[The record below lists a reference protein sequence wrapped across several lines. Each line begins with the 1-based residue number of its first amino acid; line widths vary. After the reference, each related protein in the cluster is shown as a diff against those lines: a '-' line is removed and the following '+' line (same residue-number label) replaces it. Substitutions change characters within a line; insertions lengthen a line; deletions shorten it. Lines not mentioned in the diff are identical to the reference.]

1 MQHDNRRSQISP
13 TIRRHSSN
21 VKTYDAI
28 QFRDKLRRGVS
39 LENIGPHRVCFYPQP
54 APSHRNPPV
63 NRPVLF
69 AKNPAGGA
77 SKNISRKVSSYS
89 KMSSLAR
96 VAWLRPY
103 AADPMHAATLPRNYG
118 FHDTSSSSGAQWND
132 RMIYNNM
139 GASTVG
145 RVVGAGGGHGNGH
158 IVHGG
163 RHFASLEK
171 SKAQRYS
178 RSEYHLMDNNNEFT
192 DYDTIQRQNGRPST
206 IDTLPRMAPSDGMSY
221 TSAHQKRV
229 EVVFQTLAKGF
240 RSCINHYQSEA
251 TRIKSEIAN
260 AKLSGDSLKAYNDE
274 LLLCDETL
282 NIYNARLHRLNKL
295 YESYKAGQYSQ
306 MKARSSSLSE
316 LRAAFIGSK
325 PDASQKPIDAELAN
339 LMGRVVVDIKAIV
352 GFARISPGD
361 VFEVLIKHG
370 AQKWKTKGKT
380 LQDRTQK
387 WEKEQVVLTCIPD
400 QSIDVKVSECRL
412 FKSKSLNDR
421 SFDPCQLFS
430 SQPQLVTMNLNSM
443 GTIKLQ
449 LVVTWLPLLASKTS
463 SKPTITP
470 NPQIQ
475 LDGEAT
481 IDRKPRI
488 VLREKKRGS
497 AARVAM
503 KEQWRNSTNML
514 DSIYLDVAKTIP
526 SVDAMSTLDL
536 RKVPKELNTGTLPA
550 PASKREFKNFTS
562 YSPMSSSTLMGK
574 RSQSLAQLGAT
585 TPDSTREFNR
595 KFKNSSE
602 TDGSSTGSETYG
614 LLEMIEEIQPKASRM
629 YREYDELSSL
639 VNLLAQWHTLIKMN
653 KKAPKKQSIT
663 SIPRNHPMTS
673 STASD
678 ELDDNVLITNEIH
691 SENDSGIDSLRQN
704 CSPYVLDGYNK
715 NGSKGSREGARFRQ
729 LKERRKSLGA
739 LMDSAE
745 IEKLYLESDYF
756 WQTASHD
763 NNNDTVTGSQEIDT
777 CLQYH
782 LNRIS
787 KCLESLESIETDCPL
802 VYKTSEMLKRL
813 EVETVTLDDLLRIAK
828 SAPALPNIS
837 NVLTEIEACPEIQ
850 EIWLSTCYPL
860 NSSLIVPKDKLK
872 TQIKLQIAHIT
883 EQIYPHLVSRVA
895 ESIIRLLSDN
905 VQKDSSFVTVFH
917 FVGIFKGRHFEPY
930 IENMGHD
937 AWMVTLL
944 DTEQIQKV
952 AQVVDRLANVPV
964 VPPLESLKH
973 LGVLLARGDFR
984 ISLIVEQYL
993 RGASGHLL
1001 SDLLSSYLCLLEDE
1015 NMDARLGALKA
1026 LAIFDN
1032 PRISKQINYVAEH
1045 DSSEDVRRFA
1055 ASMLRGYEEEVTRI

>member
-1 MQHDNRRSQISP
+1 MSRRVGLSHFFASLD
-13 TIRRHSSN
+13 TDSALYEESN
-21 VKTYDAI
+21 
-28 QFRDKLRRGVS
+28 L
-39 LENIGPHRVCFYPQP
+39 
-54 APSHRNPPV
+54 
-63 NRPVLF
+63 
-69 AKNPAGGA
+69 
-77 SKNISRKVSSYS
+77 
-89 KMSSLAR
+89 
-96 VAWLRPY
+96 LRPY
-103 AADPMHAATLPRNYG
+103 AADPIHAATLPRNYAV
-118 FHDTSSSSGAQWND
+118 HDPSSPATWND
-132 RMIYNNM
+132 RILYSNINGG
-139 GASTVG
+139 GAATVG
-145 RVVGAGGGHGNGH
+145 RVGNNHH

-178 RSEYHLMDNNNEFT
+178 RSEYHLMDQNNEFT

-206 IDTLPRMAPSDGMSY
+206 IESLPKMAPSDGMSY
-221 TSAHQKRV
+221 ATAHQKRC
-229 EVVFQTLAKGF
+229 EVVFQTLSKGF

-251 TRIKSEIAN
+251 TRLKTEIAN
-260 AKLSGDSLKAYNDE
+260 AKVNGDNLKAYNDE
-274 LLLCDETL
+274 LLLCEETL
-282 NIYNARLHRLNKL
+282 IIYNARLHRLNKL
-295 YESYKAGQYSQ
+295 YESYRSGQYNQ
-306 MKARSSSLSE
+306 MKAKSSSLSE

-325 PDASQKPIDAELAN
+325 SDASQKPIDAELAN

-361 VFEVLIKHG
+361 VFEVLIRHG
-370 AQKWKTKGKT
+370 GQKWKTKGKT

-463 SKPTITP
+463 TKPTIAPVAPTIP
-470 NPQIQ
+470 M
-475 LDGEAT
+475 DGEAT

-536 RKVPKELNTGTLPA
+536 RKPMMQTGTLPA
-550 PASKREFKNFTS
+550 PSSKQREFKNFTS

-585 TPDSTREFNR
+585 TPDTTREFNR
-595 KFKNSSE
+595 KFKNSVE
-602 TDGSSTGSETYG
+602 TSDNSTVASSDVGGG
-614 LLEMIEEIQPKASRM
+614 LLELIEEIQPKASRM

-653 KKAPKKQSIT
+653 KKGSSQAKKPSMH
-663 SIPRNHPMTS
+663 SMNSLPRNHPMTS

-704 CSPYVLDGYNK
+704 CSPYVLDGYSK

-756 WQTASHD
+756 WQTAC
-763 NNNDTVTGSQEIDT
+763 NDDANQTVTGSSEVDT

-782 LNRIS
+782 LMRIL

-837 NVLTEIEACPEIQ
+837 NVLTEIEACPEVQ

-895 ESIIRLLSDN
+895 ESIIRLLNDN
-905 VQKDSSFVTVFH
+905 VQNDQCPHVTVFH

-944 DTEQIQKV
+944 DTEHLQKV
-952 AQVVDRLANVPV
+952 AQVVDRLSNVPV

-973 LGVLLARGDFR
+973 LGVLLARADFR
-984 ISLIVEQYL
+984 ISVIIEQYL
-993 RGASGHLL
+993 RAASGHLQ
-1001 SDLLSSYLCLLEDE
+1001 SDLLSSYLCLLEDDSE
-1015 NMDARLGALKA
+1015 DARLGALKA

-1032 PRISKQINYVAEH
+1032 PRISKQIAYVAEH
-1045 DSSEDVRRFA
+1045 DASEDVRQFA
-1055 ASMLRGYEEEVTRI
+1055 TSMLRGFEEEVTRI

>member
-1 MQHDNRRSQISP
+1 MNS
-13 TIRRHSSN
+13 
-21 VKTYDAI
+21 
-28 QFRDKLRRGVS
+28 VS
-39 LENIGPHRVCFYPQP
+39 
-54 APSHRNPPV
+54 
-63 NRPVLF
+63 
-69 AKNPAGGA
+69 
-77 SKNISRKVSSYS
+77 
-89 KMSSLAR
+89 
-96 VAWLRPY
+96 
-103 AADPMHAATLPRNYG
+103 
-118 FHDTSSSSGAQWND
+118 
-132 RMIYNNM
+132 YN
-139 GASTVG
+139 
-145 RVVGAGGGHGNGH
+145 
-158 IVHGG
+158 
-163 RHFASLEK
+163 
-171 SKAQRYS
+171 
-178 RSEYHLMDNNNEFT
+178 
-192 DYDTIQRQNGRPST
+192 
-206 IDTLPRMAPSDGMSY
+206 
-221 TSAHQKRV
+221 
-229 EVVFQTLAKGF
+229 
-240 RSCINHYQSEA
+240 
-251 TRIKSEIAN
+251 
-260 AKLSGDSLKAYNDE
+260 
-274 LLLCDETL
+274 
-282 NIYNARLHRLNKL
+282 LH
-295 YESYKAGQYSQ
+295 
-306 MKARSSSLSE
+306 
-316 LRAAFIGSK
+316 
-325 PDASQKPIDAELAN
+325 
-339 LMGRVVVDIKAIV
+339 
-352 GFARISPGD
+352 
-361 VFEVLIKHG
+361 
-370 AQKWKTKGKT
+370 
-380 LQDRTQK
+380 
-387 WEKEQVVLTCIPD
+387 
-400 QSIDVKVSECRL
+400 
-412 FKSKSLNDR
+412 
-421 SFDPCQLFS
+421 
-430 SQPQLVTMNLNSM
+430 
-443 GTIKLQ
+443 
-449 LVVTWLPLLASKTS
+449 LLASKS
-463 SKPTITP
+463 STKPTIVQ
-470 NPQIQ
+470 NPQIPM
-475 LDGEAT
+475 DGEAT

-550 PASKREFKNFTS
+550 PSSKRFFKNFTS

-585 TPDSTREFNR
+585 TPDATREFNR

-602 TDGSSTGSETYG
+602 TDTNSTVASEVFG
-614 LLEMIEEIQPKASRM
+614 LLEMIEEIQSKANRM

-653 KKAPKKQSIT
+653 KVSRLKVSQSTKKQSIH
-663 SIPRNHPMTS
+663 SINSLPRNHPMTS

-691 SENDSGIDSLRQN
+691 SENDRGIDSLRQN

-756 WQTASHD
+756 WQTACND
-763 NNNDTVTGSQEIDT
+763 NNDNHTVTGSSEIDT

-782 LNRIS
+782 LNRIL

-828 SAPALPNIS
+828 SSPALPNIS
-837 NVLTEIEACPEIQ
+837 NVLTEIEACPEVQ

-860 NSSLIVPKDKLK
+860 NSSLIVPKDNLK

-895 ESIIRLLSDN
+895 ESIIRLLNDN
-905 VQKDSSFVTVFH
+905 VQKETSNVTVFH

-952 AQVVDRLANVPV
+952 AQVVDRLSNVPV

-984 ISLIVEQYL
+984 ISMIVEQYL
-993 RGASGHLL
+993 RQASGHLL
-1001 SDLLSSYLCLLEDE
+1001 SDLLSSYLCLLEDDTT
-1015 NMDARLGALKA
+1015 DARLGALKA

-1032 PRISKQINYVAEH
+1032 PRISKQITYVAEH

-1055 ASMLRGYEEEVTRI
+1055 TSMLRGFEEEVTRI

>member
-1 MQHDNRRSQISP
+1 
-13 TIRRHSSN
+13 
-21 VKTYDAI
+21 
-28 QFRDKLRRGVS
+28 
-39 LENIGPHRVCFYPQP
+39 
-54 APSHRNPPV
+54 
-63 NRPVLF
+63 
-69 AKNPAGGA
+69 
-77 SKNISRKVSSYS
+77 
-89 KMSSLAR
+89 MSSLAR

-103 AADPMHAATLPRNYG
+103 TADPMHASTLPRNYG
-118 FHDTSSSSGAQWND
+118 LHETSATWND
-132 RMIYNNM
+132 RILYNNM

-145 RVVGAGGGHGNGH
+145 RVVGAGHNGH
-158 IVHGG
+158 TVHGG

-178 RSEYHLMDNNNEFT
+178 RSEYHLMNNNNEFT
-192 DYDTIQRQNGRPST
+192 DYDTIQRQNGRPT
-206 IDTLPRMAPSDGMSY
+206 TTDTFSKMAPSDGMSFD
-221 TSAHQKRV
+221 SAHQKRT
-229 EVVFQTLAKGF
+229 EGVFQSLAKGF
-240 RSCINHYQSEA
+240 KSCINHYQSEA
-251 TRIKSEIAN
+251 TRLRTEIAN
-260 AKLSGDSLKAYNDE
+260 SKLNGDSLKDFNDE
-274 LLLCDETL
+274 LLLCDENL
-282 NIYNARLHRLNKL
+282 IIYNARLHRLNKL
-295 YESYKAGQYSQ
+295 YESYKSGQYSQ

-316 LRAAFIGSK
+316 LRAAFIRSK
-325 PDASQKPIDAELAN
+325 SDVSAQKPIDAELAN

-361 VFEVLIKHG
+361 VFEVLIRHG
-370 AQKWKTKGKT
+370 SQKWKTKGKT

-387 WEKEQVVLTCIPD
+387 WEKEQVVLTCVPD

-449 LVVTWLPLLASKTS
+449 LVVTWLPLLASKS
-463 SKPTITP
+463 STKPTIAP
-470 NPQIQ
+470 NPPEI
-475 LDGEAT
+475 DGTTT

-536 RKVPKELNTGTLPA
+536 RKIPKELNTGTLPA
-550 PASKREFKNFTS
+550 PSSKKREYSKNFTS
-562 YSPMSSSTLMGK
+562 FANSPMASSTLMGK

-585 TPDSTREFNR
+585 TGSPDSTREFNR

-602 TDGSSTGSETYG
+602 TDTNSSASEVFG
-614 LLEMIEEIQPKASRM
+614 LLDLIEEIQPKAAKM
-629 YREYDELSSL
+629 YREYDELNSL
-639 VNLLAQWHTLIKMN
+639 VNLLAQWQTLIKMN
-653 KKAPKKQSIT
+653 KKASQSSKKQSIH
-663 SIPRNHPMTS
+663 SINSLPRNHPMTS

-704 CSPYVLDGYNK
+704 CSPYVLDGHNK
-715 NGSKGSREGARFRQ
+715 HGSKGSREGARFRQ

-756 WQTASHD
+756 WQTACHETGDS
-763 NNNDTVTGSQEIDT
+763 NTGTGSSEVDT
-777 CLQYH
+777 CLNYH
-782 LNRIS
+782 LNRIL

-837 NVLTEIEACPEIQ
+837 NVLTEIEACPEVQ

-872 TQIKLQIAHIT
+872 AQIKLQIAHIT

-895 ESIIRLLSDN
+895 ESIICLLNDA
-905 VQKDSSFVTVFH
+905 VQKDCSHVTVFH

-944 DTEQIQKV
+944 DTEHIQKV
-952 AQVVDRLANVPV
+952 AQVVDRLSNVPV

-984 ISLIVEQYL
+984 ISMIVEQYL
-993 RGASGHLL
+993 RNANGHLL
-1001 SDLLSSYLCLLEDE
+1001 SDLLSSYLCLLEDD
-1015 NMDARLGALKA
+1015 NTDARLGALKA

-1032 PRISKQINYVAEH
+1032 PRITKQISYVADH
-1045 DSSEDVRRFA
+1045 DVSDDVRRFA
-1055 ASMLRGYEEEVTRI
+1055 TSMLRGFEEEVTRI